1 MSGPSTDGAARPA
14 CSNAIVWCLWPTNPQ
29 NKSSGGFRTQSI
41 ALTSAH
47 NFISRRHD
55 DLECS
60 WGFRPDLSIQAR
72 LWLLIRPNSI
82 SCVDIHILLRNTY
95 RVFQHSVKPV
105 RPKNDSA
112 DSTGSPVAVYF
123 CSRNTCP

>member
-29 NKSSGGFRTQSI
+29 NKSSGGFRTQSV

-60 WGFRPDLSIQAR
+60 WGFRPDQSIQAR
-72 LWLLIRPNSI
+72 FSVLIRRTVDDFRLARDSGSI
-82 SCVDIHILLRNTY
+82 GGDDNATSSWFHNRTSKELV
-95 RVFQHSVKPV
+95 
-105 RPKNDSA
+105 
-112 DSTGSPVAVYF
+112 SPMGGLI
-123 CSRNTCP
+123 